1 MKKGQWFMNDETGVI
16 TNIHREAVEWYRQG
30 QMSQSGSTVFLC
42 AVGVTDK
49 KRRVQENEAYSE

>member
-30 QMSQSGSTVFLC
+30 ANISILIN
-42 AVGVTDK
+42 GVVVC
-49 KRRVQENEAYSE
+49 RWGH

>member
-30 QMSQSGSTVFLC
+30 ANISIWIN
-42 AVGVTDK
+42 GVIVCRWDH
-49 KRRVQENEAYSE
+49 

>member
-30 QMSQSGSTVFLC
+30 GKCLNLDQRCYCLPLGSLIRK
-42 AVGVTDK
+42 GEYK
-49 KRRVQENEAYSE
+49 K

>member
-30 QMSQSGSTVFLC
+30 ANVSIWIN
-42 AVGVTDK
+42 GVVVC
-49 KRRVQENEAYSE
+49 RCGH

>member
-1 MKKGQWFMNDETGVI
+1 MKKGQWFMNDGTGVI

-30 QMSQSGSTVFLC
+30 QMSQSGSTALLF

-49 KRRVQENEAYSE
+49 KRRVQK

>member
-30 QMSQSGSTVFLC
+30 QMSQSGSTAWLYS
-42 AVGVTDK
+42 VGVIDK
-49 KRRVQENEAYSE
+49 KGECKNACYC